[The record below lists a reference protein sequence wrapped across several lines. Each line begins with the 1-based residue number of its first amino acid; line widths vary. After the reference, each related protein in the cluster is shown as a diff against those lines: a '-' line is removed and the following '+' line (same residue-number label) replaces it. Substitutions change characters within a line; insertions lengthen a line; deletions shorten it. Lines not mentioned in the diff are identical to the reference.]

1 MTERARRRDI
11 VLVVD
16 DAPDTLRFLTD
27 TLEGAGVTVLI
38 ATDGESCLALVDEV
52 TPHLI
57 LMDAMMPGLDGFQTC
72 RRLKQEKGLQ
82 HVPVIFMTG
91 LSDTEHV
98 LEGLQAGGVDYV
110 AKPIVV
116 EELLAR
122 IRVHLANARVTIFGD
137 VHRLPDEYQGAANEV
152 FKAKYEARKEEV
164 DLEDRWGDYT
174 FYRMNNIID
183 VYFVGGFG
191 TLNWVNLD
199 EYKNAKPDNIVTPS
213 EGSSVLDTL
222 AELNTRYGVKLATSG
237 AVDDSI
243 GPNESVLS
251 EKAKVDDVWIIS
263 IDKRGVDVRVRVDG
277 LSQVRRLQFQGCVD
291 TFNDACDAVEALIA
305 GTVWGGGPCEDDE
318 P

>member
-122 IRVHLANARVTIFGD
+122 IRVHLANARVTSGSQMALDATGRFLLAIDGKGMPLWCTPRAEQLLAEVFGGEAPEASLLPPEVSD
-137 VHRLPDEYQGAANEV
+137 RLRRICTDEPAMQSAFFFNVGERRLELTFISATGPDEFLFRLDDRSPGREEALLQEQLGLTRREADVLLWISRGKANRDISAILDISPRTV
-152 FKAKYEARKEEV
+152 NKH
-164 DLEDRWGDYT
+164 LEQI
-174 FYRMNNIID
+174 F
-183 VYFVGGFG
+183 
-191 TLNWVNLD
+191 
-199 EYKNAKPDNIVTPS
+199 E
-213 EGSSVLDTL
+213 
-222 AELNTRYGVKLATSG
+222 KL
-237 AVDDSI
+237 
-243 GPNESVLS
+243 
-251 EKAKVDDVWIIS
+251 
-263 IDKRGVDVRVRVDG
+263 GVDNRASAAARAVRA
-277 LSQVRRLQFQGCVD
+277 LS
-291 TFNDACDAVEALIA
+291 
-305 GTVWGGGPCEDDE
+305 
-318 P
+318 

>member
-116 EELLAR
+116 EELEERIVLDVEDRARHVLEPSENVTGRRGVLATLQPSTELAR
-122 IRVHLANARVTIFGD
+122 REEQVHVVRPRVVLGHGDDSAVEAHLAMVVRRVLRHVTGQLGD
-137 VHRLPDEYQGAANEV
+137 LDLVLELAL
-152 FKAKYEARKEEV
+152 EARK
-164 DLEDRWGDYT
+164 
-174 FYRMNNIID
+174 
-183 VYFVGGFG
+183 
-191 TLNWVNLD
+191 
-199 EYKNAKPDNIVTPS
+199 
-213 EGSSVLDTL
+213 
-222 AELNTRYGVKLATSG
+222 
-237 AVDDSI
+237 
-243 GPNESVLS
+243 
-251 EKAKVDDVWIIS
+251 
-263 IDKRGVDVRVRVDG
+263 
-277 LSQVRRLQFQGCVD
+277 
-291 TFNDACDAVEALIA
+291 
-305 GTVWGGGPCEDDE
+305 
-318 P
+318 